1 MLSLI
6 ARNIKSRNLLT
17 TKKIKKGQDRLYV
30 QYNFKAFSSPDT
42 LFTVLSWPH
51 HAKATG
57 DHEFSNKK
65 ELLRVHC
72 PVLLTVHLKHE
83 GHSIDPRAPKILKWR
98 QIP

>member
-1 MLSLI
+1 MY
-6 ARNIKSRNLLT
+6 N
-17 TKKIKKGQDRLYV
+17 
-30 QYNFKAFSSPDT
+30 NFKAFSSPDT
-42 LFTVLSWPH
+42 LFTVLSWTH

-72 PVLLTVHLKHE
+72 PVLLTVHLNHE
-83 GHSIDPRAPKILKWR
+83 GHSINPRVSKILKWR

>member
-1 MLSLI
+1 MY
-6 ARNIKSRNLLT
+6 N
-17 TKKIKKGQDRLYV
+17 
-30 QYNFKAFSSPDT
+30 NFKAFSLPDT
-42 LFTVLSWPH
+42 LFTVLSWTH

-72 PVLLTVHLKHE
+72 PVLLTVHLNHE
-83 GHSIDPRAPKILKWR
+83 GHSINPRASKILKWR